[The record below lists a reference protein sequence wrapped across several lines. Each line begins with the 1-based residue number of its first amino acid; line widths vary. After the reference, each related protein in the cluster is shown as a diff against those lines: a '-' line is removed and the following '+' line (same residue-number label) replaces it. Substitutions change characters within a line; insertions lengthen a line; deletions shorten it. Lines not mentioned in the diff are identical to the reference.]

1 MVGFVSIVK
10 KLLVQIIIWHR
21 VKNWL
26 HYKKKRYSL
35 SKNREFYCLIYSEG
49 VGDVNIIQL
58 ITFHKTQNVKA
69 TLTAV
74 LPPGRFGALDIKANK
89 VDKFSEKPEG
99 SGATIN
105 GGFFVLSPKV
115 IGYIT
120 EDKIIWEREP
130 LEHLAEGAE
139 LAAFLHYGFGQCV
152 GMLRDKIA
160 LEELWRTGKAPW
172 KAWRWQSISGLVN
185 AYF

>member
-1 MVGFVSIVK
+1 MASK
-10 KLLVQIIIWHR
+10 
-21 VKNWL
+21 
-26 HYKKKRYSL
+26 L
-35 SKNREFYCLIYSEG
+35 SKFGEKL
-49 VGDVNIIQL
+49 
-58 ITFHKTQNVKA
+58 KA
-69 TLTAV
+69 V
-74 LPPGRFGALDIKANK
+74 ISVCGSGNG
-89 VDKFSEKPEG
+89 FSEDVFSHPDPK
-99 SGATIN
+99 SN

-172 KAWRWQSISGLVN
+172 KAWR
-185 AYF
+185 